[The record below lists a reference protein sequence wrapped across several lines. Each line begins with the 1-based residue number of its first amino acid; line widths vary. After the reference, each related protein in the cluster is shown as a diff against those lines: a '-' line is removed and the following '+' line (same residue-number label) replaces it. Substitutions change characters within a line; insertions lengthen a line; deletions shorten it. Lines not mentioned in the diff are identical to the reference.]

1 MENIE
6 NAFIGDK
13 DSTSLGKW
21 FRVTKE
27 ATLNRNG
34 NKNVGKVHIGHQK
47 PLLGNTGYILFVG
60 NFMLSPMENLVIFN

>member
-6 NAFIGDK
+6 NVLIGDK

-34 NKNVGKVHIGHQK
+34 NKNAGKV
-47 PLLGNTGYILFVG
+47 YIRHLEAIIREHRLHFVC
-60 NFMLSPMENLVIFN
+60 

>member
-34 NKNVGKVHIGHQK
+34 NKNVGKVHIGH
-47 PLLGNTGYILFVG
+47 
-60 NFMLSPMENLVIFN
+60 